1 MNFNAETS
9 SEDVCE
15 KIHVVDFPCKIVS
28 CLGAQEPKIWIAWE
42 LELCT
47 FEELDALW
55 DELETLLE
63 ELTAWLEELDGARL
77 EELERRSSEDE
88 DAKEE
93 LEWAADESSTAA
105 ELKVSGELSESS
117 NPEMACRL
125 VLSQAERAKMA
136 ANRKTFFI

>member
-1 MNFNAETS
+1 M
-9 SEDVCE
+9 
-15 KIHVVDFPCKIVS
+15 DFPCKIVS

-63 ELTAWLEELDGARL
+63 ELTAWLEEL
-77 EELERRSSEDE
+77 ERRFSEDE
-88 DAKEE
+88 NAKEE

-105 ELKVSGELSESS
+105 ELKVSVELSESS